1 MRGDPVMESKSSVKE
16 AVEWYVQ
23 NKFIYEALCKRVES
37 IIKEVLDL
45 EKINYHS
52 ITGRAKSI
60 DSYKLKASKPK
71 YRDPRS
77 EIMDMAGLRI
87 ITYIDY
93 DAKHVFDV
101 IKSTFELYPNLSS
114 DKTEELGVDKVGY
127 RSLDCI
133 ATLGKERLQ
142 LPENRLFRN
151 LCFEIQI
158 RTILQHAWAEFE
170 HDRNYKFKGLLPKDL
185 RRRLSLVAGSLESID
200 REFDNLSKEI
210 DAYSNE
216 VEQRTDKGDL
226 CIPIDSVS
234 LTAFLNEKFKDFVK
248 QGVVKPDLTW
258 GKATID
264 ELSIMGID
272 SLMKLDAIIPKDF
285 EEKARSIYLSFILRT
300 GEHPSFSTIVIDI
313 LLIYDADLY
322 FQKAWNDRWQGVDRE
337 TVELVCSYGIDL
349 EKYISRYNL
358 DVL

>member
-1 MRGDPVMESKSSVKE
+1 MESKPKVKE
-16 AVEWYVQ
+16 AVEWYIQ
-23 NKFIYEALCKRVES
+23 NKVIYEALCERVES

-52 ITGRAKSI
+52 VTSRAKSI
-60 DSYKLKASKPK
+60 ESYKLKASKPK
-71 YRDPRS
+71 YRDPCS
-77 EIMDMAGLRI
+77 EIMDMAGLRV
-87 ITYIDY
+87 ITYTDS
-93 DAKHVFDV
+93 DAKRVFEV
-101 IKSTFELYPNLSS
+101 IKSTFELYPTLSS

-133 ATLGKERLQ
+133 ATLGKERLK

-151 LCFEIQI
+151 IRFEIQI

-226 CIPIDSVS
+226 GIPIDSVS
-234 LTAFLNEKFKDFVK
+234 LTAFLNEKFRDLVSE
-248 QGVVKPDLTW
+248 GIINPDLTL
-258 GKATID
+258 GEVTIE
-264 ELSIMGID
+264 ELSLMGID
-272 SLMKLDAIIPKDF
+272 SLKKLDDVIPKDF
-285 EEKARSIYLSFILRT
+285 AEKTRSFYLAFLQRI
-300 GEHPSFSTIVIDI
+300 GEQSSFSSIVIDI
-313 LLIYDADLY
+313 LIIYDANLY
-322 FQKAWNDRWQGVDRE
+322 FQKAWNDRWQGIDRE
-337 TVELVCSYGIDL
+337 TVELICSYGIDF
-349 EKYISRYNL
+349 EKYRSKYNL
-358 DVL
+358 DVF